1 MDLPNEPV
9 IDLTVVAVDAMEL
22 IVVQT
27 RSNDDFTQS
36 FYRSNGSAFDKVY
49 HIEASNRTSISPA
62 PCTIQGHGCI
72 LIHTYQNATSFDIL
86 HVNASH
92 EVPADLQMTKLGIQD
107 VGEMKQLI
115 AGNGRVLV
123 ILGIDEVLTIL
134 DYDLQPIKIE
144 RSIGDAS
151 EVAARTFEQ
160 MVYIAVSTI
169 TENSA
174 HAIEIYR
181 QVVCK
186 PLVNNLGS
194 NKLIFF
200 LHLLADTQR
209 ADLSRCRRWKLAD
222 QSFSVVLRISPTTN
236 SF

>member
-1 MDLPNEPV
+1 MNQFYYSIRFIAEISLHLPNEPV
-9 IDLTVVAVDAMEL
+9 VDLTVVALDAMEL

-27 RSNDDFTQS
+27 RSNHDFTQS

-49 HIEASNRTSISPA
+49 HIEASNRTTIAPA
-62 PCTIQGHGCI
+62 TCTIQARGCI

-92 EVPADLQMTKLGIQD
+92 EVHADLQMTKLGTQD

-123 ILGIDEVLTIL
+123 ILGIDHVLTIL
-134 DYDLQPIKIE
+134 DYDFQPKKIE
-144 RSIGDAS
+144 RTIRDAS

-169 TENSA
+169 TESSA
-174 HAIEIYR
+174 HAIQIYR
-181 QVVCK
+181 QV
-186 PLVNNLGS
+186 N
-194 NKLIFF
+194 
-200 LHLLADTQR
+200 H
-209 ADLSRCRRWKLAD
+209 
-222 QSFSVVLRISPTTN
+222 
-236 SF
+236 